1 VKSGRAIRLAVVV
14 VAVLLL
20 LTVGGSAAGF
30 YADAAWFGALGYS
43 GRFWTLELATAV
55 TWVVLFLVTATT
67 LWAIL
72 RGTALRGGPIRIHR
86 KLGDL
91 EIAEALPESWIQL
104 AVLAAALF
112 AGVLVAAPFGHPLA
126 RQVLFAAHASAWGGA
141 DPVLGRD
148 PRFYVFYLP
157 LLRTLWSVLVAIV
170 IWVGVGTSTVLL
182 LTGRIRPTGSGVDV
196 DDYARSRFVWLAAA
210 VLVLVA
216 LHFGLSTF
224 ETVSTGTI
232 GYADAHGEIPARRLV
247 AVLALVGAGAVV
259 WAHRTGAWKFA
270 AWAGAALAVGWVGGL
285 GVYPELIQRLKVEP
299 NELEVERPFLR
310 FRIDATRRSFG
321 LGRVHRVEYGLS
333 GGTPPVQVAQRF
345 AESLPLWDERPLKA
359 TFDQLQ
365 GLLAYHTFPDVDA
378 DRYGS
383 GDARQQVAIGVREF
397 DPSRLA
403 TSART
408 WQNLHLR
415 YTHGQGV
422 VATAVDRASSG
433 GEPDYLVR
441 DLPPALAAGAPSSL
455 EVDEPRTYF
464 GELTTP
470 YVVVPPDSIPSTGRP
485 AGVPLG
491 GIGRRALLAWALGSR
506 NLLLRNPGPEGT
518 LLLWRRQVVDRVR
531 HLVPFLFVD
540 PDPHPVIHEGRVVWI
555 LDVYAATDRYPLAE
569 PATLRGRSVNY
580 VRPAVK
586 AVVDGVTGEV
596 NLYVMESSDPL
607 VATYRSTFP
616 DLFEPLDDMPAD
628 VRSHIRYPR
637 ALFDVQARV
646 LQAYHMTDP
655 GDFYRKQDLWSLGQE
670 VYEDRPAPVQ
680 PYFLLMPFPDTTGA
694 AEGGTGTGGTGAGD
708 AAAGAAG
715 GAGAA
720 SGTQAGGGSGPG
732 DAAGSAPAGMQRPEF
747 LLTVPFTPR
756 NRDNLSAFL
765 LARND
770 GDRYG
775 ELWLFDVSGRQQVF
789 GPRQIEVQIDQDPVI
804 SQQLS
809 LWRQRGSRA
818 IRGHLLLLPVRG
830 SLLYLEPLF
839 LEAEDQEGAA
849 PGLKRV
855 IAAAGARVVM
865 ATTLKEAL
873 SELLGGVPQTG
884 AAGGPAAP
892 AAGAPAPSG
901 PGGPQEG
908 AAALPRLRAL
918 LDSADRALR
927 AGDLVRFGTYWER
940 IRSEAAAAA
949 DTSGSG
955 AP

>member
-1 VKSGRAIRLAVVV
+1 VRSGRTIRLAAAV
-14 VAVLLL
+14 VAALLVLA
-20 LTVGGSAAGF
+20 VGGSAAGF

-43 GRFWTLELATAV
+43 DRFWTLELATAV
-55 TWVVLFLVTATT
+55 AWAALFLVTATT
-67 LWAIL
+67 LWIVL
-72 RGTALRGGPIRIHR
+72 RGTARRGGPIRIHR

-91 EIAEALPESWIQL
+91 EIAEALPESWIRL
-104 AVLAAALF
+104 AVLGAALF

-126 RQVLFAAHASAWGGA
+126 RQVLFAAHASSWGGA

-148 PRFYVFYLP
+148 PSFYVFYLP
-157 LLRTLWSVLVAIV
+157 LLRTLWSVLVAVV
-170 IWVGVGTSTVLL
+170 IWVGVGTSSLLL

-196 DDYARSRFVWLAAA
+196 DDFARSRLVWLAAA

-216 LHFGLSTF
+216 FHFGLSTF
-224 ETVSTGTI
+224 EKVSAGTI

-247 AVLALVGAGAVV
+247 AVLALVGAGALV
-259 WAHRTGAWKFA
+259 WAHRTGGWKVA

-285 GVYPELIQRLKVEP
+285 GIYPELIQRLKVEP

-310 FRIDATRRSFG
+310 YRIDATRRGFG
-321 LGRVHRVEYGLS
+321 LGRVHRVAYGLS
-333 GGTPPVQVAQRF
+333 GETPSLQVARRF

-383 GDARQQVAIGVREF
+383 GDTRQQVAVGVREF

-422 VATAVDRASSG
+422 VVTAVDRASSG

-441 DLPPALAAGAPSSL
+441 DLPPVLTAGAPPSL
-455 EVDEPRTYF
+455 AVDEPRTYF

-470 YVVVPPDSIPSTGRP
+470 YVVVPPDSIPSAGRP

-531 HLVPFLFVD
+531 HLVPFLLVD
-540 PDPHPVIHEGRVVWI
+540 PDPHPVIHEGRVMWI

-569 PATLRGRSVNY
+569 RATLRGRSVSY

-596 NLYVMESSDPL
+596 DLYVMQPSDPL
-607 VATYRSTFP
+607 VSTYRATFP
-616 DLFEPLDDMPAD
+616 GLFEPLDDMPAD
-628 VRSHIRYPR
+628 VRTHIRYPK

-680 PYFLLMPFPDTTGA
+680 PYFLLMPFPDTTGTA
-694 AEGGTGTGGTGAGD
+694 PGD
-708 AAAGAAG
+708 TAAGVAGSGAPGRSAPGG
-715 GAGAA
+715 GAGPGEAGARTTGAA
-720 SGTQAGGGSGPG
+720 R
-732 DAAGSAPAGMQRPEF
+732 RPEF

-775 ELWLFDVSGRQQVF
+775 ELWLFDVSGSQQVF

-865 ATTLKEAL
+865 ATTLEEAL
-873 SELLGGVPQTG
+873 SELLGGMPEGGGEGSAAAEG
-884 AAGGPAAP
+884 A
-892 AAGAPAPSG
+892 
-901 PGGPQEG
+901 G
-908 AAALPRLRAL
+908 AAAPVGPGAAAPRGGAAFPRLRAL

-940 IRSEAAAAA
+940 IRSAAAAA
-949 DTSGSG
+949 PDTSGGG